1 MLKEQFGV
9 LAIGQC
15 GGNIGN
21 EFERLGYTTVY
32 VNTSKEDLSTI
43 KGAHKIA
50 IPNADGA
57 AKNRKRV
64 LQLAAEHIGDI
75 VEQITTILPQKYIIC
90 TFSSS
95 GGTGSGLSIPL
106 MTYLTQ
112 IGRIC
117 ISAVVLPNHS
127 VESAKACENAYNCCA
142 ELMSINGLGAT
153 FLLDNAMGDKFAING
168 RFARELDSFINL
180 KNSSV
185 YGVIDPAERKQILS
199 CSGVANIAKLSKSKS
214 TASEVIQGLS
224 ENIYAP
230 VEAQNARY
238 FALSTSNRSLDIQD
252 ILRAYRGVYDVYTGI
267 SEASTIAVLAGLQW
281 PMKRIDAFKH
291 KFEETVQNINNTIN
305 HKTPTIQPLQG
316 LSFMERQTTPST
328 TQVNPRDILLGLLNN

>member
-1 MLKEQFGV
+1 MRKQFGV
-9 LAIGQC
+9 LSLGQA
-15 GGNIGN
+15 GSNIGS
-21 EFERLGYTTVY
+21 EFEKLGYATVY

-43 KGAHKIA
+43 KGAHKIH

-64 LQLAAEHIGDI
+64 LQLASEHIGDI
-75 VEQITTILPQKYIIC
+75 VEKITTILPQKYIIC
-90 TFSSS
+90 TFSAS

-117 ISAVVLPNHS
+117 IPAVVLPDHNL
-127 VESAKACENAYNCCA
+127 ESAKSCENAYNACA
-142 ELMSINGLGAT
+142 EIMSINGLGAT
-153 FLLDNAMGDKFAING
+153 FLLDNARGDKFAING

-199 CSGVANIAKLSKSKS
+199 CSGVSTIAKLSKAKS
-214 TASEVIQGLS
+214 TASDVIQGLS

-230 VEAQNARY
+230 VEAQNAHY
-238 FALSTSNRSLDIQD
+238 FALSTSNRSLDVQD
-252 ILRAYRGVYDVYTGI
+252 VLRPYRGVYDVFTGI
-267 SEASTIAVLAGLQW
+267 SESSTIAVLAGLQF
-281 PMKRIDAFKH
+281 PMKRIEKFRI

-305 HKTPTIQPLQG
+305 QQPPTIQPLQS
-316 LSFMERQTTPST
+316 LSFTREELKPTTP
-328 TQVNPRDILLGLLNN
+328 VNPRDILLGLLG

>member
-1 MLKEQFGV
+1 MREQFGV
-9 LAIGQC
+9 LALGQC
-15 GGNIGN
+15 GGNIGV

-43 KGAHKIA
+43 KGAHKIH

-75 VEQITTILPQKYIIC
+75 VEKITTILPQKYVIC
-90 TFSSS
+90 TFSAS

-106 MTYLTQ
+106 MAYLTQ
-112 IGRIC
+112 IGKVC
-117 ISAVVLPNHS
+117 IPAVVLPDHKL
-127 VESAKACENAYNCCA
+127 ESAKACENAYNACA
-142 ELMSINGLGAT
+142 ELMSINGLGST
-153 FLLDNAMGDKFAING
+153 FLLDNARSDKFAING

-199 CSGVANIAKLSKSKS
+199 CSGIANIAKLSKVKS
-214 TASEVIQGLS
+214 TVSDVIQGLS

-238 FALSTSNRSLDIQD
+238 FALSTSNKSLDVQD
-252 ILRAYRGVYDVYTGI
+252 ILRAYTGIYDVFTGI
-267 SEASTIAVLAGLQW
+267 SEATTIAVLAGIPW
-281 PMKRIDAFKH
+281 PMKRINKFKN

-305 HKTPTIQPLQG
+305 QQPPTIQPLQS
-316 LSFMERQTTPST
+316 LSFTREEFKPATPI
-328 TQVNPRDILLGLLNN
+328 NPRDILLGLLNN

>member
-9 LAIGQC
+9 LALGQC
-15 GGNIGN
+15 GGNIGL
-21 EFERLGYTTVY
+21 EFEKLGYTTVY

-43 KGAHKIA
+43 KGAHKIH

-90 TFSSS
+90 TFSAS

-112 IGRIC
+112 IGHIC
-117 ISAVVLPNHS
+117 IPSVALPNHNI
-127 VESAKACENAYNCCA
+127 ESAKACENAYNCLA
-142 ELMSINGLGAT
+142 ELMSINRLGAT
-153 FLLDNAMGDKFAING
+153 FLLDNARGDKFALNG

-199 CSGVANIAKLSKSKS
+199 CSGVATIAKLSKAKS
-214 TASEVIQGLS
+214 TASDVIQGLS

-238 FALSTSNRSLDIQD
+238 FALSTSNRSLDVQD
-252 ILRAYRGVYDVYTGI
+252 VLRAYKGIYDVFTGI
-267 SEASTIAVLAGLQW
+267 SESSTIAVLAGLQF
-281 PMKRIDAFKH
+281 PMKRIEKFKN
-291 KFEETVQNINNTIN
+291 KFEETVQNINNTIIQQP
-305 HKTPTIQPLQG
+305 PTIQPLQS
-316 LSFMERQTTPST
+316 LSFAREELKST
-328 TQVNPRDILLGLLNN
+328 APVNPRDILLSLLG